1 MNVCT
6 PNISW
11 HGCDPVYSCAINP
24 LDSKRLATAG
34 MRGSIYLWDIDC
46 SSAST
51 AQQPTIS
58 FISSLAG
65 AHLESVNCIRW
76 NSKGTHLASASDDS
90 NIFIWTK
97 APILTTDS
105 NGTVLSKSNLQSS
118 SAAAT
123 TTAATTT
130 TTTTTNDNDNMLG
143 WDKDVPESKERWL
156 KSLPYKCHL
165 EPVLD
170 LAWSKDD
177 QLIVSGSVDKK
188 VIVWNVAKREKIC
201 ILDDPKGFVQGVAIH
216 PWRRHIAAM
225 STDRSL
231 RIYAMKAET
240 GAISRCVYNIRKIKP
255 ANIKQENGALMFI
268 DETSM
273 TFFRRCAYLPDGS
286 QLIVSAGCL
295 DKAFLDA
302 YNNEENIEQKEEPI
316 VNPTNDFDESDIPII
331 QENGNNDEK
340 SATTTTTAATTLPSK
355 LIDVNCAYVFATS
368 GPKFDRP
375 LSILP
380 IPNDQEVIAI
390 SVCPS
395 LFPST
400 SADVPYRMLFA
411 LITKTSVL
419 FYDHLSQE
427 PFAYARRIHLLS
439 LTDGCWS
446 HDGRLFIVSSEDGYL
461 TFVTFTDQCLG
472 GPYLPNSDKILDE
485 MMSNALA
492 QAAPSTTA
500 TTATVVATTSTTVTA
515 TNVTAPSTT
524 VTVIQPKKK

>member
-24 LDSKRLATAG
+24 IDSKRLATAG
-34 MRGSIYLWDIDC
+34 MRGSIYLWDIEWP
-46 SSAST
+46 ST
-51 AQQPTIS
+51 QQPTIL
-58 FISSLAG
+58 FISALSG

-76 NSKGTHLASASDDS
+76 NSKGTHLASGSDDG

-97 APILTTDS
+97 APTVTTTDS
-105 NGTVLSKSNLQSS
+105 NVIVLSKINQPLTTSLSS
-118 SAAAT
+118 S
-123 TTAATTT
+123 TTA
-130 TTTTTNDNDNMLG
+130 NNNENDNMLG

-156 KSLPYKCHL
+156 KSLPYKSHL

-170 LAWSKDD
+170 LAWSRDD
-177 QLIVSGSVDKK
+177 QLLVSGSVDKK
-188 VIVWNVAKREKIC
+188 VIVWNVAKREKIS
-201 ILDDPKGFVQGVAIH
+201 IVDDPKGFVQGVAIH
-216 PWRRHIAAM
+216 PWRKYIAAM

-231 RIYAMKAET
+231 RIYSMKAET
-240 GAISRCVYNIRKIKP
+240 GSISRCVYNIRKIKP

-268 DETSM
+268 DETSL

-295 DKAFLDA
+295 DKAFLNA
-302 YNNEENIEQKEEPI
+302 YNNEENIEEKDEINNQQ
-316 VNPTNDFDESDIPII
+316 NDFDDPDIQII
-331 QENGNNDEK
+331 QDNGVNEEK
-340 SATTTTTAATTLPSK
+340 LASTSLPAK

-375 LSILP
+375 LSIIP
-380 IPNDQEVIAI
+380 IINDQEVIAI

-400 SADVPYRMLFA
+400 SSVAPYRMLFA
-411 LITKTSVL
+411 LITKTSL
-419 FYDHLSQE
+419 FFYDQLSLE

-446 HDGRLFIVSSEDGYL
+446 HDGRLFIASSEDGYL
-461 TFVTFTDQCLG
+461 TFVTFTEQCLG
-472 GPYLPNSDKILDE
+472 GTCLPDSDKILDD
-485 MMSNALA
+485 MMNNALT
-492 QAAPSTTA
+492 PTTTNVTTTA
-500 TTATVVATTSTTVTA
+500 TTTVTPSSSSSSLVVAT
-515 TNVTAPSTT
+515 
-524 VTVIQPKKK
+524 IQQKKK

>member
-24 LDSKRLATAG
+24 IDSKRLATAG
-34 MRGSIYLWDIDC
+34 MRGSIYLWDIEWP
-46 SSAST
+46 ST
-51 AQQPTIS
+51 QQPTIS
-58 FISSLAG
+58 FISSLSG

-97 APILTTDS
+97 APTLTTDS
-105 NGTVLSKSNLQSS
+105 NVTVLSKPNQQS
-118 SAAAT
+118 
-123 TTAATTT
+123 ATTT
-130 TTTTTNDNDNMLG
+130 TSENDNVLG
-143 WDKDVPESKERWL
+143 WDKDIPESKERWL

-177 QLIVSGSVDKK
+177 QLLVSGSVDKK

-201 ILDDPKGFVQGVAIH
+201 ILADPKGFVQGVAIH
-216 PWRRHIAAM
+216 PWRKHIAAM

-231 RIYAMKAET
+231 RIYAMKSET

-268 DETSM
+268 DETSL

-295 DKAFLDA
+295 DKAFLNA
-302 YNNEENIEQKEEPI
+302 YNNEENIEQKEEL
-316 VNPTNDFDESDIPII
+316 NNQQNDSDDSDIQII
-331 QENGNNDEK
+331 QDGGIQEEKNG
-340 SATTTTTAATTLPSK
+340 STPLPAK

-380 IPNDQEVIAI
+380 IMNDQEVIAI

-400 SADVPYRMLFA
+400 SSVAPYRMLFA
-411 LITKTSVL
+411 LITKTSL
-419 FYDHLSQE
+419 FFYDQLSLE

-446 HDGRLFIVSSEDGYL
+446 HDGRLFIASSEDGYL

-472 GPYLPNSDKILDE
+472 GPCLSDSDKILDD
-485 MMSNALA
+485 MMINALT
-492 QAAPSTTA
+492 PPT
-500 TTATVVATTSTTVTA
+500 TTATVTSSS
-515 TNVTAPSTT
+515 STIA
-524 VTVIQPKKK
+524 VQQKKK

>member
-11 HGCDPVYSCAINP
+11 HGCDPVYSCTINP
-24 LDSKRLATAG
+24 VDSKRLATAG
-34 MRGSIYLWDIDC
+34 MRGSIYLWDIEC
-46 SSAST
+46 PA
-51 AQQPTIS
+51 AQQPTIT
-58 FISSLAG
+58 FISSLTG

-76 NSKGTHLASASDDS
+76 NSKGTHLASGSDDG

-97 APILTTDS
+97 APTTTIDS
-105 NGTVLSKSNLQSS
+105 NVILLTKTNQSTTTTS
-118 SAAAT
+118 T
-123 TTAATTT
+123 TTA
-130 TTTTTNDNDNMLG
+130 TTTTTNDNDNILG

-156 KSLPYKCHL
+156 KSLPYKSHL

-170 LAWSKDD
+170 LAWSRDD
-177 QLIVSGSVDKK
+177 QLLVSGSVDKK
-188 VIVWNVAKREKIC
+188 VIVWNVSKREKIS

-216 PWRRHIAAM
+216 PWRKHIAAM

-240 GAISRCVYNIRKIKP
+240 GLISRCLYNIRKIKP

-268 DETSM
+268 DETSL

-286 QLIVSAGCL
+286 QLIVSGGCL

-302 YNNEENIEQKEEPI
+302 YNNEENIEQPKEEI
-316 VNPTNDFDESDIPII
+316 NNQKNDIDDPDIQII
-331 QENGNNDEK
+331 QDNGVNEEK
-340 SATTTTTAATTLPSK
+340 ASAAPLPAK
-355 LIDVNCAYVFATS
+355 LIDVNCAYVFSTS

-380 IPNDQEVIAI
+380 IMNDQEVIAI

-400 SADVPYRMLFA
+400 ATVAPYRMLFA
-411 LITKTSVL
+411 LITKTSL
-419 FYDHLSQE
+419 FFYDQLSLE

-446 HDGRLFIVSSEDGYL
+446 HDGHLFVASSEDGYL

-472 GPYLPNSDKILDE
+472 GPCLPDSDKILDD
-485 MMSNALA
+485 MMNNALTPPA
-492 QAAPSTTA
+492 TTTLATVTGTTTTTTMTTA
-500 TTATVVATTSTTVTA
+500 VS
-515 TNVTAPSTT
+515 
-524 VTVIQPKKK
+524 QKKK

>member
-24 LDSKRLATAG
+24 IDAKRLATAG
-34 MRGSIYLWDIDC
+34 MRGSIYLWDIEC
-46 SSAST
+46 AI
-51 AQQPTIS
+51 AQQPTIT
-58 FISSLAG
+58 FVSSLVG

-76 NSKGTHLASASDDS
+76 NSKGTHLASGSDDS
-90 NIFIWTK
+90 TIFIWTK
-97 APILTTDS
+97 APVTTATMNTTES
-105 NGTVLSKSNLQSS
+105 NVIVLSKTNQTTTT
-118 SAAAT
+118 AT
-123 TTAATTT
+123 TTATTSDS
-130 TTTTTNDNDNMLG
+130 DNLLG

-156 KSLPYKCHL
+156 KSLPYKSHL

-170 LAWSKDD
+170 LAWSRDD
-177 QLIVSGSVDKK
+177 QLLVSGSVDKK
-188 VIVWNVAKREKIC
+188 VIVWNVNKREKIS

-216 PWRRHIAAM
+216 PWRKHIAAM

-255 ANIKQENGALMFI
+255 ANMKQENGALMFI

-273 TFFRRCAYLPDGS
+273 TFFRRCAYLPDAS
-286 QLIVSAGCL
+286 QLIVSGGCL

-302 YNNEENIEQKEEPI
+302 YNNEENVEQKEE
-316 VNPTNDFDESDIPII
+316 VNNQPNDFDESDIQII
-331 QENGNNDEK
+331 EENGNTEEK
-340 SATTTTTAATTLPSK
+340 TSTAAPLPAK
-355 LIDVNCAYVFATS
+355 LIDINCAYTFATS

-380 IPNDQEVIAI
+380 IINDQEVIAI

-400 SADVPYRMLFA
+400 SSAAPYRMLFA
-411 LITKTSVL
+411 LITKTSL
-419 FYDHLSQE
+419 FFYDQLSSE

-446 HDGRLFIVSSEDGYL
+446 HDGRLFVASSEDGYV

-472 GPYLPNSDKILDE
+472 GPCLSNSDKILDE
-485 MMSNALA
+485 MMINALTPPTPA
-492 QAAPSTTA
+492 AAAPTTTT
-500 TTATVVATTSTTVTA
+500 TTATVSSVTPSSSSSLTTPNLLTMA
-515 TNVTAPSTT
+515 
-524 VTVIQPKKK
+524 IQQKKK